1 MNQKIDAN
9 KLTRPVRYAGGIG
22 SHEKDLNAL
31 IEVLGQLSERGDFRA
46 KVYVRDGRK
55 NPAKREEWA
64 AGVVSQLE
72 GAMLRLLLRRHRDH
86 MGEFA
91 QSLLC
96 NMGCLEQEYA
106 MEEAGYRL
114 GLMRSVIDLND
125 PRPYMEEMLI
135 AGAAEGCSCSMA
147 QTVEDVYGALDSDGG

>member
-1 MNQKIDAN
+1 MTKKNDAN
-9 KLTRPVRYAGGIG
+9 ELTRPVRYAGGIG
-22 SHEKDLNAL
+22 PHEKDLNAL

-72 GAMLRLLLRRHRDH
+72 GAVLRLLLRRHRDH

-96 NMGCLEQEYA
+96 NVGCLEQEYA
-106 MEEAGYRL
+106 MEEVGYRL

-125 PRPYMEEMLI
+125 PRPYMEEILI
-135 AGAAEGCSCSMA
+135 EGAAHACAPSLGG
-147 QTVEDVYGALDSDGG
+147 TVGDVYGDSVEDGG